1 MIDELK
7 NLNDQ
12 FFKLFAELHE
22 NKKFLGSE
30 ENYRFFTQRVF
41 EQYQIE
47 YKLLSLNCEIETQ
60 KEEFE
65 INEKRAEYIPE
76 RWRKWNWRRFRRITQ
91 ENEAARLIAERIQT
105 EANKYFDACEK
116 RLQSLHDG
124 QEVEEEETDVQEKQ
138 GAQGQPE
145 EPKKDDVKLSDEEK
159 AFIQKKAIKK
169 KEKKKE

>member
-7 NLNDQ
+7 ELNDQ

-22 NKKFLGSE
+22 NKKFIGSE

-47 YKLLSLNCEIETQ
+47 YGLLSLQREIETE
-60 KEEFE
+60 KELFALREE
-65 INEKRAEYIPE
+65 RGEYIPE
-76 RWRKWNWRRFRRITQ
+76 RWRKWNWRHFRRLTQ

-105 EANKYFDACEK
+105 EADQYFDAYEK
-116 RLQSLHDG
+116 RLQALQNG
-124 QEVEEEETDVQEKQ
+124 EEEADVQEKQ

-145 EPKKDDVKLSDEEK
+145 APKKDDVKLSEEEK
-159 AFIQKKAIKK
+159 AFIQKKATKK

>member
-47 YKLLSLNCEIETQ
+47 YKLSLIH
-60 KEEFE
+60 
-65 INEKRAEYIPE
+65 I
-76 RWRKWNWRRFRRITQ
+76 
-91 ENEAARLIAERIQT
+91 
-105 EANKYFDACEK
+105 
-116 RLQSLHDG
+116 
-124 QEVEEEETDVQEKQ
+124 
-138 GAQGQPE
+138 
-145 EPKKDDVKLSDEEK
+145 
-159 AFIQKKAIKK
+159 
-169 KEKKKE
+169 

>member
-7 NLNDQ
+7 ELNDQ
-12 FFKLFAELHE
+12 FFRIFAELHE

-76 RWRKWNWRRFRRITQ
+76 RWRKWNWRRFRRLTQ

-105 EANKYFDACEK
+105 EADQYFDACEK
-116 RLQSLHDG
+116 RLQALQNG
-124 QEVEEEETDVQEKQ
+124 EEEADVQEKQ
-138 GAQGQPE
+138 EAQEQPE
-145 EPKKDDVKLSDEEK
+145 APKKDDVKLSEEEK
-159 AFIQKKAIKK
+159 AFIQKKATKK
-169 KEKKKE
+169 KEKTKV

>member
-105 EANKYFDACEK
+105 EADQYFDAYEK
-116 RLQSLHDG
+116 RLQALQNG
-124 QEVEEEETDVQEKQ
+124 EEEADVQEKQ
-138 GAQGQPE
+138 EAQEQPE
-145 EPKKDDVKLSDEEK
+145 APKKDDVKLSEEEK
-159 AFIQKKAIKK
+159 AFIQKKATKK